1 VPFNVGAAVQLRQ
14 LELQDVRV
22 FAQARLDVE
31 PNVLTVLI
39 GPNGCGK
46 TTILEAAAF
55 LGSQR
60 SFRTAARE
68 TMVRSGAERAIIRAL
83 CERET
88 RPLVIE
94 AEIDAGGPT
103 RTLVNHRRASA
114 RAELADLVPTTVF
127 SPEDLN
133 VVQGPPARRREVLDA
148 ALRLVDRR
156 AAEDLDT
163 MERVLRQ
170 RAALLRQATGKLTP
184 EVATTLD
191 VWDERLVRAGSGV
204 SAARRALLEELTP
217 VVEDAYAAL
226 TTSPQARGPIAMAY
240 RPGWEGELAEALLAH
255 RTDDVRRGVSTTGPQ
270 RDEVLISV
278 EGRDTRTRASQGEQR
293 TVALALRLAVHRVVT
308 ARRGSAPL
316 LLLDDVF
323 SELDGDRCRALVRN
337 LPEGQT
343 LLTTAGTLPDAI
355 RVSAVVDV
363 GALGS
368 RG

>member
-1 VPFNVGAAVQLRQ
+1 MSSRVRLPIVARCWTRRCGSLIAVQQRTSI
-14 LELQDVRV
+14 RWNAS
-22 FAQARLDVE
+22 FA
-31 PNVLTVLI
+31 N
-39 GPNGCGK
+39 
-46 TTILEAAAF
+46 
-55 LGSQR
+55 
-60 SFRTAARE
+60 
-68 TMVRSGAERAIIRAL
+68 
-83 CERET
+83 
-88 RPLVIE
+88 
-94 AEIDAGGPT
+94 
-103 RTLVNHRRASA
+103 
-114 RAELADLVPTTVF
+114 
-127 SPEDLN
+127 
-133 VVQGPPARRREVLDA
+133 ARRCSV
-148 ALRLVDRR
+148 RR
-156 AAEDLDT
+156 PASSPRRSRPRWT
-163 MERVLRQ
+163 
-170 RAALLRQATGKLTP
+170 
-184 EVATTLD
+184 
-191 VWDERLVRAGSGV
+191 SGTNV

-343 LLTTAGTLPDAI
+343 LLTTAGSLPDAI